1 MNRSYLFVPANRP
14 ERIAKALASGTH
26 AVIVDLEDAVP
37 PADKLAAREA
47 LAAALPAAQPVLVRI
62 NSAGTEWYRD
72 DLALLSRPGI
82 AGVVLAKAERVEHIA
97 EVAQA
102 LGPQARV
109 IPLIESAQGFAN
121 ALELARAPSVERLL
135 FGSLDFQ
142 LDLGIDGEGDELL
155 QFRSQLVLM
164 SRLAGIQ
171 APIDGVYVAFDDD
184 AGLRADTLRVR
195 KLGFGAKCCI
205 HPRQV
210 TVVNEAFRPT
220 AEEVA
225 WAKRIVEAASKAQ
238 GAAVALDGRMVDTPV
253 IAKAE
258 QILEDASH

>member
-1 MNRSYLFVPANRP
+1 M
-14 ERIAKALASGTH
+14 
-26 AVIVDLEDAVP
+26 
-37 PADKLAAREA
+37 
-47 LAAALPAAQPVLVRI
+47 
-62 NSAGTEWYRD
+62 
-72 DLALLSRPGI
+72 
-82 AGVVLAKAERVEHIA
+82 
-97 EVAQA
+97 
-102 LGPQARV
+102 
-109 IPLIESAQGFAN
+109 IPLIESEQGFAN
-121 ALELARAPSVERLL
+121 ALELARAPAVERLL

-155 QFRSQLVLM
+155 HFRSQLVLM

-210 TVVNEAFRPT
+210 AVINESFRPT
-220 AEEVA
+220 VDEVA
-225 WAKRIVEAASKAQ
+225 WAKRVVQAAADAK

-253 IAKAE
+253 IVKAE
-258 QILEDASH
+258 QILQDAQH